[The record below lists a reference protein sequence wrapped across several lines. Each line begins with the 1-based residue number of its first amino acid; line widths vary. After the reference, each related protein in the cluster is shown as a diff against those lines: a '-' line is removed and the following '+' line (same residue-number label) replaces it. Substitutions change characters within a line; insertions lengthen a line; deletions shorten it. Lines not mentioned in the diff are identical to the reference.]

1 MIATSFCNLLSQ
13 SILFSRFVHFD
24 MKIKF
29 AHFSCFSL
37 FEFMIHYSFIPLMR
51 YDVKFPRFFII
62 AHNTARETLLQF
74 SFCICGIAF
83 LEYIPKNGIVESS
96 TCPNIVKVLF
106 QMVLANYNWTSN
118 RWASMPPHHL
128 HPHLETSV
136 LILYPSDGITVLFS
150 VTLIELPTF
159 VSLIFCGKIEFICM
173 PCIQRCWGLENLNV
187 FYFDYEVFLHMNNSM
202 YALQYTW
209 K

>member
-1 MIATSFCNLLSQ
+1 MVNFLAGLFSATSVFPFLGVASTHKLFYLCLYWLLVSIKICSVLKNIYVNAIMIATSFCNLLSQ

-106 QMVLANYNWTSN
+106 QMVLANYN
-118 RWASMPPHHL
+118 
-128 HPHLETSV
+128 
-136 LILYPSDGITVLFS
+136 
-150 VTLIELPTF
+150 
-159 VSLIFCGKIEFICM
+159 
-173 PCIQRCWGLENLNV
+173 
-187 FYFDYEVFLHMNNSM
+187 
-202 YALQYTW
+202 
-209 K
+209 